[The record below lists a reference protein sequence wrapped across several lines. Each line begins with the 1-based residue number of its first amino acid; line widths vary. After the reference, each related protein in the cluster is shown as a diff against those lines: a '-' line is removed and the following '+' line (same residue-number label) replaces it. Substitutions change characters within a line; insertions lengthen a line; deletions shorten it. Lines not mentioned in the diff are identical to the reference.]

1 MFDST
6 LASAFGFSQDDL
18 THNQQGQLSPK
29 QAQFFKSGNTSCL
42 VYVGGA
48 TAAMLVVT
56 VIAIALSSV
65 STALPLIIFT
75 LVGVGFLV
83 WIWSTRNEVYLLQSV
98 QGVAQ
103 LRTDAVEDGR
113 SRQVL
118 NVDGHDFTINP
129 AQRELL
135 QQGTSY
141 KVYYAMLEKYKA
153 YPKSSPKQIMSVE
166 RAE

>member
-1 MFDST
+1 MFDSS
-6 LASAFGFSQDDL
+6 LANAFGFSQDDL
-18 THNQQGQLSPK
+18 THNQQGRLSPK
-29 QAQFFKSGNTSCL
+29 QTQFFKSGNTSCL

-48 TAAMLVVT
+48 TLAMLIVT
-56 VIAIALSSV
+56 LIAIALSSV
-65 STALPLIIFT
+65 STAMPLIVFT

-98 QGVAQ
+98 QGAAQ

-118 NVDGHDFTINP
+118 NVDGYDFTITP

-135 QQGTSY
+135 QQGVAY
-141 KVYYAMLEKYKA
+141 KVYYAMLEKYKP
-153 YPKSSPKQIMSVE
+153 YPKSSPKQIMSLERVE
-166 RAE
+166 